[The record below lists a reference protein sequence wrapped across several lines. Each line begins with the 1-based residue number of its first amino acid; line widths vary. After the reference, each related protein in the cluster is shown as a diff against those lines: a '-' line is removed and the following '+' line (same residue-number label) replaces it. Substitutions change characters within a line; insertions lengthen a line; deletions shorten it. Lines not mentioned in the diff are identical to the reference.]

1 MPKLLHLACSPRA
14 DSESA
19 AGARVFL
26 ERFREARPDWDIDVM
41 DLWRDSLPEF
51 AGALLDAKYARIGG
65 RAFTDT
71 EDRKSVV

>member
-26 ERFREARPDWDIDVM
+26 DHFRKTRPDWDVDLM
-41 DLWRDSLPEF
+41 DLWRDHLPEF
-51 AGALLDAKYARIGG
+51 SGAILDAK
-65 RAFTDT
+65 
-71 EDRKSVV
+71 